1 MPIKVN
7 SKKEDKIRF
16 LNIFNSSSFKV
27 YIRNLMKKW
36 HP

>member
-16 LNIFNSSSFKV
+16 LNIFKTQDLLKF
-27 YIRNLMKKW
+27 ILEI
-36 HP
+36 

>member
-1 MPIKVN
+1 MLIKVI

-16 LNIFNSSSFKV
+16 LNIYNSSSFKV